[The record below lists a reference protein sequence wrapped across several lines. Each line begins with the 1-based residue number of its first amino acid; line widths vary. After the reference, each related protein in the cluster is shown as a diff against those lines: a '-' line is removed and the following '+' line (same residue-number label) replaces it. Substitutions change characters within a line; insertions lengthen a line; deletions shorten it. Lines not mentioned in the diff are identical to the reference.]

1 MSVLHRIVGCGLL
14 AAVLITSLAGC
25 RPPWESDEVT
35 LDVPSIDL
43 ARARQDA
50 IVALQQA
57 AEDGLASNRFVAIEA
72 IPAAMGAKGGPI
84 CKQALADSSPE
95 VRLAAAIGIGDLRY
109 APALEK
115 LQGMAQFKT
124 ASAERDSRV
133 YCGVIY
139 ALHQLGDESHTT
151 NLGSLLF
158 NREPEV
164 RTAAAMVLGK
174 MRVKAAISPL
184 KSALGDLGERDDD
197 MKFELTRALARCGDK
212 TSLRRLEGH
221 TLGRFV
227 DEQVIAVN
235 AMLELQSPMCRTLFT
250 SLANNDRSPRVRT
263 TAAGGLASLGHET
276 AELFRYCVRAALEP
290 EAMMKEALA
299 GGKTPSLK
307 EVTFL
312 QSIGAA
318 AVANFRHPQAL
329 DVTGSLLKSPNPVVR
344 VAAAGAILKSVPQLR
359 NEEPIRINK
368 TPVAPEPKD
377 KPEIK
382 RPKLHTAGAKD

>member
-1 MSVLHRIVGCGLL
+1 ML
-14 AAVLITSLAGC
+14 ALIGMNCLAGC
-25 RPPWESDEVT
+25 RPPWESDEVI
-35 LDVPSIDL
+35 LDVPSVDL

-57 AEDGLASNRFVAIEA
+57 AEDTLASNRFVAIEA
-72 IPAAMGAKGGPI
+72 IPAALGAKGGPI
-84 CKQALADSSPE
+84 CKQALEDPSPE

-124 ASAERDSRV
+124 ATAERDSRV

-139 ALHQLGDESHTT
+139 ALHQLGDESYTT
-151 NLGSLLF
+151 DLGSFLF
-158 NREPEV
+158 DKEPEV
-164 RTAAAMVLGK
+164 RTAAAMVMGK
-174 MRVKAAISPL
+174 MKLKAAISPL
-184 KSALGDLGERDDD
+184 KSAMADLGERDDD

-212 TSLRRLEGH
+212 VSLRRLEGH

-227 DEQVIAVN
+227 DEQVIAVS
-235 AMLELQSPMCRTLFT
+235 AMLEMQSPMCRALFT

-263 TAAGGLASLGHET
+263 LAAGGLASLGHET
-276 AELFRYCVRAALEP
+276 PELYVYCVRAALEP
-290 EAMMKEALA
+290 DAVMKEALA
-299 GGKTPSLK
+299 GGKNPSAK

-312 QSIGAA
+312 QSIGAT

-329 DVTGSLLKSPNPVVR
+329 DVTGSLLKSSNKVVR
-344 VAAAGAILKSVPQLR
+344 IAAAAAILKTVPQLR
-359 NEEPIRINK
+359 DEEPIRINK
-368 TPVAPEPKD
+368 ISVVEKPKD